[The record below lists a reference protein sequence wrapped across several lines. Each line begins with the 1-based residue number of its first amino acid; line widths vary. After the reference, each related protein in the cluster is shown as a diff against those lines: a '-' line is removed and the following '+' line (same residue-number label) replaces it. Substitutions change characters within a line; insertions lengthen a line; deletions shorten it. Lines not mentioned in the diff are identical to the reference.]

1 VNALLGW
8 LSLGL
13 LVGLLAYVIVRYVRS
28 WRALARTQR
37 KGGWQ
42 PPAGEDP

>member
-1 VNALLGW
+1 MDAVLGW

-28 WRALARTQR
+28 WRALVRTQR
-37 KGGWQ
+37 NEGWQ

>member
-1 VNALLGW
+1 VNALMGW

-28 WRALARTQR
+28 WRTLARTQR
-37 KGGWQ
+37 KSTWE
-42 PPAGEDP
+42 PPAGEDR